1 MRRDNPVRGDLQ
13 LYLTGEHDCS
23 YIDGLQARTLF
34 VDPLARI
41 DGERAQ
47 WLQQIGFRRSGQ
59 HFYRPA
65 CRGCQRCV
73 PVRVPVAEFVPNRSQ
88 RRNLQRNATDLEL
101 QYRSAELDPEH
112 YALYERYLLQRH
124 GDGDMADDVSVET
137 YMRFLLAPWGG
148 DTRFIEMRRDDACS
162 ASPSP
167 MSSATD
173 CRRSTPSSIR
183 TMPSVPSGPTPCSAR
198 FRRQSAWACAIS
210 TSVTGSARAGRCATR
225 RSSDPSRPGTA
236 GVGDRFERGEEILC
250 LTEPLRTAALRKSP
264 QIPARPDRDCE
275 PLRDPWE
282 RFAIARAAIMDVDT
296 ASSRLQAAPDKS
308 AGAICSGDSSG
319 HGCSRGPIAAASR
332 SHKSV
337 GAI

>member
-1 MRRDNPVRGDLQ
+1 MRRDNPIRGDLQ

-101 QYRSAELDPEH
+101 QYRSAALDPEH

-148 DTRFIEMRRDDACS
+148 DTRFIEMRRDDALLGVAITDVFSDGLS
-162 ASPSP
+162 AVYTFFDPDHAERALGTYAVLSQIQEAKRMGLRYLYLGYWIGESRKMRYKEKFRPIEAWDGRSW
-167 MSSATD
+167 
-173 CRRSTPSSIR
+173 RRFQR
-183 TMPSVPSGPTPCSAR
+183 
-198 FRRQSAWACAIS
+198 
-210 TSVTGSARAGRCATR
+210 
-225 RSSDPSRPGTA
+225 
-236 GVGDRFERGEEILC
+236 GDEIL
-250 LTEPLRTAALRKSP
+250 
-264 QIPARPDRDCE
+264 
-275 PLRDPWE
+275 
-282 RFAIARAAIMDVDT
+282 V
-296 ASSRLQAAPDKS
+296 
-308 AGAICSGDSSG
+308 
-319 HGCSRGPIAAASR
+319 
-332 SHKSV
+332 
-337 GAI
+337 